1 MLRALIIDDE
11 PHARADLRTQLA
23 AHPDVVIVGES
34 GTADDARTLLA
45 GPAAYDLVFLDVQL
59 LGANG
64 FDLVPHVRPEARIVF
79 VTAYNRFA
87 LRAFEVNALDYL
99 RKPVRVARLAETL
112 ARLQPRLAGQP
123 EAPAPTASPPLTV
136 QDLVA
141 VKTGP
146 GARRFVALSE
156 LVLVMA
162 DDNYS
167 QLILASGESV
177 LVRETLAAWE
187 TRLPASH
194 FMRVHRRSIVNLT
207 RIRGYA
213 HQDDETTVLQLA
225 NFREPVRARRAR
237 WPLVSERLAALGVRL

>member
-11 PHARADLRTQLA
+11 PHARADLRTLLA
-23 AHPDVVIVGES
+23 AHPDVLLVAEA
-34 GTADDARTLLA
+34 GTADDARALLV
-45 GPAAYDLVFLDVQL
+45 GPATYDLVFLDVQL

-64 FDLVPHVRPEARIVF
+64 FDLVPYVRPEARIVF

-99 RKPVRVARLAETL
+99 RKPVRPARLAETL
-112 ARLQPRLAGQP
+112 ARLGPRPTGQP
-123 EAPAPTASPPLTV
+123 DTPAPANPLPLTV

-146 GARRFVALSE
+146 GARRFVALAD

-167 QLILASGESV
+167 QLILATGENV

-207 RIRGYA
+207 RIRGYE
-213 HQDDETTVLQLA
+213 HHDDETTVLQLA
-225 NFREPVRARRAR
+225 NLREPVRARRAR